1 MEFLNETFNEKTLLK
16 LLSVESNNSNTPKVV
31 QKPRVEK
38 PKTHNQEKDRKL
50 AKLRFEYDKARILLG
65 IFLLYSDDKKI
76 TKKEQLNELWINDLC
91 SNLEKKCSFD
101 DTPKFV
107 SFGNGIQHLLAVYSK
122 KQFSRRKKE
131 GKEYFYGFL
140 PGDSENSN
148 YLWHICC
155 DDVKPEDT
163 KVWYSHKECVDKVE
177 KILQE
182 MDTIGT

>member
-1 MEFLNETFNEKTLLK
+1 M
-16 LLSVESNNSNTPKVV
+16 
-31 QKPRVEK
+31 
-38 PKTHNQEKDRKL
+38 
-50 AKLRFEYDKARILLG
+50 
-65 IFLLYSDDKKI
+65 YSDEKKI
-76 TKKEQLNELWINDLC
+76 TKKEQLNESWINNLC
-91 SNLEKKCSFD
+91 SYLEKKCSFD
-101 DTPKFV
+101 NTPKFV
-107 SFGNGIQHLLAVYSK
+107 SYENGIQHLVAVCSE

-148 YLWHICC
+148 HLWHICC